1 MASSK
6 RWASIISS
14 IASFLHFFIII
25 LQVPVFRVPCRTGT
39 CTSPIEVMSS
49 HLMATELY
57 PAFGPKALLY
67 PGAIARSYIKNRTFP
82 SYSKLPKLYNLTN
95 LRKTSASTDLR
106 HLEILTGSYLAV
118 AGAVL
123 GLVRLDRTSL
133 FGTLLILWGFVR
145 EVILKNSADMNSA
158 RSIHI
163 YPVTMCIALL
173 CAFLAIRKD
182 VRKLI
187 RSNTVGIIG
196 GISVNSALNF
206 LKKLVHGSSKEGK
219 DCFPFV
225 LCSDPVLNKEL
236 LSHER
241 NSCPFPSRH
250 NEKSPSDHSAIA
262 ENLQNKR
269 VFLEKSGVQCIVMPC
284 HILHS
289 WHDEVS
295 KGCSVPFLHMGE
307 CVARE
312 LKEAKLKPLEAGSPL
327 RIGLLASNATLAAGF
342 YQEKLHSEGFE
353 VVLPDKATMDHT
365 IIPAIEALD
374 RNDMEGA
381 QNLLRIA
388 LQVLLV
394 RAVNTVILASE
405 EMRDVLPEDDP
416 LLKKCIDPMDALARS
431 TIKWAQAAEKGSENY
446 QIEL

>member
-1 MASSK
+1 
-6 RWASIISS
+6 
-14 IASFLHFFIII
+14 
-25 LQVPVFRVPCRTGT
+25 
-39 CTSPIEVMSS
+39 MSS
-49 HLMATELY
+49 HLIATELY

-118 AGAVL
+118 L
-123 GLVRLDRTSL
+123 GLVRQGRTSL
-133 FGTLLILWGFVR
+133 FGTLLIVWGFVR
-145 EVILKNSADMNSA
+145 EVVLKKYSADMNSG

-187 RSNTVGIIG
+187 RCCRTRRGANLSYSSSHLIDDTKMNWILVSQQVKRTQVAISRQGKKILENLEMFDGSLAMPFHTLNPCHILGHVNTHRALHKSRLQPVLAIPPSSILLHTDESGKFPDSKNGSGLRGRDSSDSLLSQANTVGIIG

-236 LSHER
+236 LLHER
-241 NSCPFPSRH
+241 NSRPYPSRH

-342 YQEKLHSEGFE
+342 YQEKLQSE
-353 VVLPDKATMDHT
+353 
-365 IIPAIEALD
+365 
-374 RNDMEGA
+374 
-381 QNLLRIA
+381 
-388 LQVLLV
+388 
-394 RAVNTVILASE
+394 
-405 EMRDVLPEDDP
+405 
-416 LLKKCIDPMDALARS
+416 
-431 TIKWAQAAEKGSENY
+431 
-446 QIEL
+446 

>member
-6 RWASIISS
+6 RWARIISS

-123 GLVRLDRTSL
+123 GLARLDRTSL
-133 FGTLLILWGFVR
+133 FGTLLILW
-145 EVILKNSADMNSA
+145 SADMNSA

-187 RSNTVGIIG
+187 RCCRTRRG
-196 GISVNSALNF
+196 A
-206 LKKLVHGSSKEGK
+206 
-219 DCFPFV
+219 
-225 LCSDPVLNKEL
+225 
-236 LSHER
+236 
-241 NSCPFPSRH
+241 
-250 NEKSPSDHSAIA
+250 KS
-262 ENLQNKR
+262 LRFK
-269 VFLEKSGVQCIVMPC
+269 
-284 HILHS
+284 
-289 WHDEVS
+289 
-295 KGCSVPFLHMGE
+295 
-307 CVARE
+307 
-312 LKEAKLKPLEAGSPL
+312 AK
-327 RIGLLASNATLAAGF
+327 
-342 YQEKLHSEGFE
+342 
-353 VVLPDKATMDHT
+353 TM
-365 IIPAIEALD
+365 
-374 RNDMEGA
+374 
-381 QNLLRIA
+381 
-388 LQVLLV
+388 
-394 RAVNTVILASE
+394 
-405 EMRDVLPEDDP
+405 
-416 LLKKCIDPMDALARS
+416 
-431 TIKWAQAAEKGSENY
+431 
-446 QIEL
+446 

>member
-6 RWASIISS
+6 RWARIISS

-123 GLVRLDRTSL
+123 GLARLDRTSL
-133 FGTLLILWGFVR
+133 FGTLLILWAF
-145 EVILKNSADMNSA
+145 DMNSA

-187 RSNTVGIIG
+187 RCCRTRRG
-196 GISVNSALNF
+196 A
-206 LKKLVHGSSKEGK
+206 
-219 DCFPFV
+219 
-225 LCSDPVLNKEL
+225 
-236 LSHER
+236 
-241 NSCPFPSRH
+241 
-250 NEKSPSDHSAIA
+250 KS
-262 ENLQNKR
+262 LRFK
-269 VFLEKSGVQCIVMPC
+269 
-284 HILHS
+284 
-289 WHDEVS
+289 
-295 KGCSVPFLHMGE
+295 
-307 CVARE
+307 
-312 LKEAKLKPLEAGSPL
+312 AK
-327 RIGLLASNATLAAGF
+327 
-342 YQEKLHSEGFE
+342 
-353 VVLPDKATMDHT
+353 TM
-365 IIPAIEALD
+365 
-374 RNDMEGA
+374 
-381 QNLLRIA
+381 
-388 LQVLLV
+388 
-394 RAVNTVILASE
+394 
-405 EMRDVLPEDDP
+405 
-416 LLKKCIDPMDALARS
+416 
-431 TIKWAQAAEKGSENY
+431 
-446 QIEL
+446 

>member
-1 MASSK
+1 MPFHTLNPCHILGHVNTHRGALHKS
-6 RWASIISS
+6 RLQPVLAIPPSS
-14 IASFLHFFIII
+14 ILLHTDESGKFPDSKKGSG
-25 LQVPVFRVPCRTGT
+25 LRGRD
-39 CTSPIEVMSS
+39 SS
-49 HLMATELY
+49 DS
-57 PAFGPKALLY
+57 LLSQ
-67 PGAIARSYIKNRTFP
+67 A
-82 SYSKLPKLYNLTN
+82 
-95 LRKTSASTDLR
+95 
-106 HLEILTGSYLAV
+106 
-118 AGAVL
+118 
-123 GLVRLDRTSL
+123 
-133 FGTLLILWGFVR
+133 
-145 EVILKNSADMNSA
+145 
-158 RSIHI
+158 
-163 YPVTMCIALL
+163 
-173 CAFLAIRKD
+173 
-182 VRKLI
+182 
-187 RSNTVGIIG
+187 NTVGIIG

-206 LKKLVHGSSKEGK
+206 LKKLVQGSSKEGK

-241 NSCPFPSRH
+241 NSCPCPRRH

-327 RIGLLASNATLAAGF
+327 RIGLLTSNATLAAGF
-342 YQEKLHSEGFE
+342 YQEKLQNEGFE
-353 VVLPDKATMDHT
+353 VVLPDKATMEHT

-431 TIKWAQAAEKGSENY
+431 TIKWAQAAEKGT
-446 QIEL
+446 

>member
-1 MASSK
+1 MFDGSLAMPFHTLNPCHILGHVNTHRALHKS
-6 RWASIISS
+6 RLQPVLAIPPSS
-14 IASFLHFFIII
+14 ILLHTDESGKFPDSKKGSG
-25 LQVPVFRVPCRTGT
+25 LRGRD
-39 CTSPIEVMSS
+39 SS
-49 HLMATELY
+49 DS
-57 PAFGPKALLY
+57 LLSQ
-67 PGAIARSYIKNRTFP
+67 A
-82 SYSKLPKLYNLTN
+82 
-95 LRKTSASTDLR
+95 
-106 HLEILTGSYLAV
+106 
-118 AGAVL
+118 
-123 GLVRLDRTSL
+123 
-133 FGTLLILWGFVR
+133 
-145 EVILKNSADMNSA
+145 
-158 RSIHI
+158 
-163 YPVTMCIALL
+163 
-173 CAFLAIRKD
+173 
-182 VRKLI
+182 
-187 RSNTVGIIG
+187 NTVGIIG